1 MTKESRPRPFS
12 RGAAVLLLLCA
23 ALASTHADAQ
33 SRGGRGGGGRKGG
46 QQPTTEQ
53 PATPVTPAPA
63 AAPLPWPRLESGA
76 LLCSSRE
83 DLIKYQT
90 QTSGTAA
97 PGPTVAK
104 LMKSLHKAGLVAS
117 RRGAGGGYALG
128 RKPSQITIADV
139 IQAVEGPIA
148 LTACAD
154 TSDEHCSIEKLCP
167 VQGKWNRVNA
177 AVRAALSE
185 VTLADMAADMD
196 SFGHNFIPREAPA
209 MLAE

>member
-1 MTKESRPRPFS
+1 MFKVNKLTDY
-12 RGAAVLLLLCA
+12 ATVVLIEIA
-23 ALASTHADAQ
+23 RMPEVRSSQHLAEKT
-33 SRGGRGGGGRKGG
+33 G
-46 QQPTTEQ
+46 
-53 PATPVTPAPA
+53 
-63 AAPLPWPRLESGA
+63 
-76 LLCSSRE
+76 
-83 DLIKYQT
+83 I
-90 QTSGTAA
+90 

-104 LMKSLHKAGLVAS
+104 LMKSLAKAGLVAS

-128 RKPSQITIADV
+128 RAAAAITIADV

-185 VTLADMAADMD
+185 VTLADMAADMVR
-196 SFGHNFIPREAPA
+196 FTPAGPRTFAASEEARS
-209 MLAE
+209 